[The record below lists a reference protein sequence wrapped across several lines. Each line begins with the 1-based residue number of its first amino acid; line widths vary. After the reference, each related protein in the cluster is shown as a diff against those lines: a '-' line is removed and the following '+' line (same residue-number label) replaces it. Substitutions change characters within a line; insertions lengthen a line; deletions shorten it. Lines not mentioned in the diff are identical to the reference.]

1 MSGTRTQQDE
11 LQALRREVEELRAE
25 RVRASHADADSADHD
40 VQSTTDGV
48 AHPTARANAA
58 RGTLA
63 LLDAENGQGVDGQG
77 VGADWAE
84 IKQAAAEIVQELEA
98 AARERPVLGMLGAFV
113 VGLVLGRVLSR

>member
-25 RVRASHADADSADHD
+25 RVRASHADADSADQD
-40 VQSTTDGV
+40 FRSTTDGV

-63 LLDAENGQGVDGQG
+63 LLDAEDGQG
-77 VGADWAE
+77 IGADWAE

>member
-25 RVRASHADADSADHD
+25 RVRASHADSADQD
-40 VQSTTDGV
+40 FRSTNDGV

-63 LLDAENGQGVDGQG
+63 LLDADDGQG
-77 VGADWAE
+77 IGADWAE